1 MIFASARNFLVA
13 TMILSSLAS
22 EGQELPGKP
31 IDPVVSLERAQ
42 ALAASSVS
50 EGGFSIVVNA
60 DVVAHLNRFLS
71 KPWSKKSLKAALVR
85 MESLRPM
92 LEAAT
97 QEAGTPWE
105 LMAVPMVESAFR
117 NPPQSANRWRSAGL
131 WQFTRASARAHG
143 LRVDAKHDERLDPE
157 KSTRAALA
165 YLKQNRDEFGSW
177 PLALLAYNMGPSR
190 IKKSIAR
197 SSTRDAF
204 EILRSG
210 VKGGDPEYLAK
221 VMASALILKN
231 PTLLD

>member
-1 MIFASARNFLVA
+1 LLCEA
-13 TMILSSLAS
+13 
-22 EGQELPGKP
+22 QELPGRP
-31 IDPVVSLERAQ
+31 IDSVVSIERAQ

-60 DVVAHLNRFLS
+60 DVVGHLNRFLS
-71 KPWSKKSLKAALVR
+71 KPWSKKSFKATLAR
-85 MESLRPM
+85 METLRPM
-92 LEAAT
+92 LESAT

-105 LMAVPMVESAFR
+105 LMAVPIIESEFR

-143 LRVDAKHDERLDPE
+143 LRIDGKRDERLDRE

-165 YLKQNRDEFGSW
+165 YLKQNREELGSW

-190 IKKSIAR
+190 IKKSVAS

-210 VKGGDPEYLAK
+210 VQGGDPEYLAK
-221 VMASALILKN
+221 VMAAALILKN